1 MDHQQ
6 ILNSKKGNGRI
17 SSIFLR
23 FLQHP
28 QQLIK
33 FVIISGVI
41 FLSSF
46 VAFIFPIKYLGFFIA
61 LIIALGVLIIYLR
74 VPPIGL
80 LALIAGGMLV
90 DFEIGTGTKTSI
102 NFVVILL
109 PMLIGIWFIDRLIRK
124 REIRFVPSL
133 TSPPLLSLVIV
144 SILAFGIGQFTW
156 FFYARQAPILSQLGG
171 LAIFLLS
178 AGAFIFTAN
187 VIKNIKWLKSLT
199 WLFIIVGT
207 IIVLS
212 RFIPILGRSIHQ
224 LLPSGA
230 TGSLFWLWMI
240 AIAFSQFLINR
251 DLSIVWRILLLG
263 LVVATLYVAIVLG
276 FGWKS
281 GWIPALAAFGV
292 ITWLRFRRLR
302 IVLLIGGLLL
312 IGLVFSELIQ
322 TDQYSYITRL
332 EAWKIILNEIVK
344 VNPLFGLG
352 PANYHFYTPLFP
364 IMGYW
369 VEFNSHNNYVDILA
383 QIGIIGLFVFLWF
396 AWEVWRL
403 GWGLLK
409 IDTGGFANAYVVGAL
424 GGLIGMLVAG
434 MLGDWVIPFVYNVGM
449 NGFRASVLGWVF
461 LGGLVVI
468 DRIYATKNQSSDQGT
483 A

>member
-1 MDHQQ
+1 M
-6 ILNSKKGNGRI
+6 GNGRI

-23 FLQHP
+23 FMQHP
-28 QQLIK
+28 HQLMK

-41 FLSSF
+41 FLSSV
-46 VAFIFPIKYLGFFIA
+46 VAFIFPTKYLGFFIA
-61 LIIALGVLIIYLR
+61 LIIACGLLIIYLR
-74 VPPIGL
+74 VPAIGL

-90 DFEIGTGTKTSI
+90 DFEIGTGTSTSI
-102 NFVVILL
+102 NLVVILL
-109 PMLIGIWFIDRLIRK
+109 PMLIGIWFIDMLVRK
-124 REIRFVPSL
+124 RRVYFVPSR
-133 TSPPLLSLVIV
+133 TNPPLVALVIV
-144 SILAFGIGQFTW
+144 SILAFGIGQMTW

-212 RFIPILGRSIHQ
+212 RLIPILGRSMHH

-263 LVVATLYVAIVLG
+263 LIVATLYVALVLG

-302 IVLLIGGLLL
+302 IVLLIGGLVL
-312 IGLVFSELIQ
+312 IWLMSSELIQ
-322 TDQYSYITRL
+322 SDQYSYVTRL

-344 VNPLFGLG
+344 VNPIFGLG
-352 PANYHFYTPLFP
+352 PANYRFYTPLFP

-369 VEFNSHNNYVDILA
+369 VEFNSHNNYIDILA
-383 QIGIIGLFVFLWF
+383 QIGVLGVIAFLWF
-396 AWEVWRL
+396 AWEIWRL
-403 GWGLLK
+403 AWGLLK
-409 IDTGGFANAYVVGAL
+409 IDLGGFTNAYVVGAL
-424 GGLIGMLVAG
+424 GGLVGMLVAG
-434 MLGDWVIPFVYNVGM
+434 MLGDWVIPFVYNVGLS
-449 NGFRASVLGWVF
+449 GFRASVLGWIF

-468 DRIYATKNQSSDQGT
+468 HHIYTTKKKQADQGS

>member
-1 MDHQQ
+1 M
-6 ILNSKKGNGRI
+6 GNGRI

-23 FLQHP
+23 FMQHP
-28 QQLIK
+28 HQLMK

-41 FLSSF
+41 FLSSV
-46 VAFIFPIKYLGFFIA
+46 VAFIFPTKYLGFFIA
-61 LIIALGVLIIYLR
+61 LIIACGLLIIYLR
-74 VPPIGL
+74 VPAIGL

-90 DFEIGTGTKTSI
+90 DFEIGTGTSTSI
-102 NFVVILL
+102 NLVVILL
-109 PMLIGIWFIDRLIRK
+109 PMLIGIWFIDMLVRK
-124 REIRFVPSL
+124 RRVYFVPSR
-133 TSPPLLSLVIV
+133 TNPPLVALVIV
-144 SILAFGIGQFTW
+144 SILAFGIGQMTW

-212 RFIPILGRSIHQ
+212 RLIPILGRSMHH

-302 IVLLIGGLLL
+302 IVLLIGGLVL
-312 IGLVFSELIQ
+312 IWLMSSELIQ
-322 TDQYSYITRL
+322 SDQYSYVTRL

-344 VNPLFGLG
+344 VNPIFGLG
-352 PANYHFYTPLFP
+352 PANYRFYTPLFP

-369 VEFNSHNNYVDILA
+369 VEFNSHNNYIDILA
-383 QIGIIGLFVFLWF
+383 QIGVLGVIAFLWF
-396 AWEVWRL
+396 AWEIWRL
-403 GWGLLK
+403 AWGLLK
-409 IDTGGFANAYVVGAL
+409 IDLGGFTNAYVVGAL
-424 GGLIGMLVAG
+424 GGLVGMLVAG
-434 MLGDWVIPFVYNVGM
+434 MLGDWVIPFVYNVGLS
-449 NGFRASVLGWVF
+449 GFRASVLGWIF

-468 DRIYATKNQSSDQGT
+468 HHIYTTKKKQADQGS